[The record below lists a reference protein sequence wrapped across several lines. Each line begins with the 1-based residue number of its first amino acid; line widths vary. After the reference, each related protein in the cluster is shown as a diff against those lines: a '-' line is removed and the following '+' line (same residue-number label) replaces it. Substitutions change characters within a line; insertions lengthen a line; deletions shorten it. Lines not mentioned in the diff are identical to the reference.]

1 MNQYLSDKLRNLSA
15 VAILMVL
22 YIHMFYTEG
31 NSMPSLLAIERFIGS
46 GICSVA
52 VPLFYMISGFLF
64 FLKVP
69 AGLRSI
75 GEKIRKRMRTLLVPY
90 LLANIL
96 TFLFYVIL
104 NLIALKVTAI
114 DRVVNFKVLDVV
126 LNDGFW
132 PTLEL
137 IFINP
142 PIAFQ
147 LWFIRDLLVVIIFSP
162 LLWFILKSISATEIS
177 RSIFILTLLSI
188 FVLYGSNG
196 YCAAFI
202 WFSAGAFI
210 ALNSVSIGQKRIQ
223 TLTLII
229 SIALYIGLSWIF
241 SHSADIDYLCRYI
254 PLIGIPALWY
264 GYDRS
269 SVLFQPK
276 FLQEAVKYTFFVYLI
291 HEPLLNIFKKLPLL
305 FNRSEAMLIGC
316 YILIPVI
323 FYLCACILG
332 GVIRKLSPKIYLIYT
347 GGR

>member
-64 FLKVP
+64 FLKIP
-69 AGLRSI
+69 AGFRSI
-75 GEKIRKRMRTLLVPY
+75 GEKIRKRLRTLLVPY

-162 LLWFILKSISATEIS
+162 LLWLILKSISATGIS
-177 RSIFILTLLSI
+177 RSIFILALLGI
-188 FVLYGSNG
+188 FILYGSNG

-202 WFSAGAFI
+202 WFSAGGMI
-210 ALNSVSIGQKRIQ
+210 ALSDININLKTKNMLI
-223 TLTLII
+223 LII
-229 SIALYIGLSWIF
+229 GLALYAGLSGVL
-241 SHSADIDYLCRYI
+241 SHDAETVYLCRYI
-254 PLIGIPALWY
+254 PLIGIPVLWY
-264 GYDRS
+264 GYDLTYRY
-269 SVLFQPK
+269 FQSK
-276 FLQEAVKYTFFVYLI
+276 YIHEAVKYTFFVYLI

-305 FNRSEAMLIGC
+305 VNRSEAMLIGC
-316 YILIPVI
+316 YILIPII
-323 FYLCACILG
+323 FYMCACLFG
-332 GVIRKLSPKIYLIYT
+332 TFIRKSFPKAYTLYT